1 MATPNWTNS
10 VLSSLMQKIQGYCL
24 VTSRSDV
31 NNNNNDNN
39 NNNNNNNNDDDDD
52 DNNNYTFI

>member
-39 NNNNNNNNDDDDD
+39 NNNNNDDDDD
-52 DNNNYTFI
+52 DNNYTFI